1 MTRFTRV
8 LRSVSLNLKVYLRL
22 PLFMKKIEMKGPIK
36 RNSALLLR
44 QADHKAI
51 YKNTNLQSCRGCSL
65 NRLPDVKSFIY
76 SDLPKYRG
84 VEFHPIHGA
93 VPHLVLFD
101 ESDKEL
107 DRINLSSLSRDE
119 CNELV
124 RKWFSLKEEE
134 TETTASGKV
143 HGEL

>member
-1 MTRFTRV
+1 MARYVCICILIGLFTV
-8 LRSVSLNLKVYLRL
+8 FLNSLAEENSDV
-22 PLFMKKIEMKGPIK
+22 PLSNEELVARGEV
-36 RNSALLLR
+36 
-44 QADHKAI
+44 
-51 YKNTNLQSCRGCSL
+51 QSCRGCSL

>member
-1 MTRFTRV
+1 MARYAHICIV
-8 LRSVSLNLKVYLRL
+8 VALLNLSLYSLAQENDIPSDVVARG
-22 PLFMKKIEMKGPIK
+22 EV
-36 RNSALLLR
+36 
-44 QADHKAI
+44 
-51 YKNTNLQSCRGCSL
+51 QSCRGCSL

-76 SDLPKYRG
+76 SDLPKYNG

-101 ESDKEL
+101 LSDKEVE
-107 DRINLSSLSRDE
+107 RIDLTSLSRKE

-124 RKWFSLKEEE
+124 RKWFTLKEEE
-134 TETTASGKV
+134 VETTASGKV